1 MTDSPEMI
9 VLFNNS
15 HFGLTSCGKESQSSP
30 RWRAFSFGCASAEG
44 EGALKGRAVGH
55 RPSLGQDE
63 HGVSSGTFPEAKL
76 QGCYPRSQQAFRI
89 SLSHRGYECK
99 LCAGGSVFFDEI
111 FKRRTA

>member
-15 HFGLTSCGKESQSSP
+15 HFRLTSCGKESQSSP

-63 HGVSSGTFPEAKL
+63 HGVSSVFDLYRTGHSRSKIIRVLSQVAASISNFPVSPGL
-76 QGCYPRSQQAFRI
+76 
-89 SLSHRGYECK
+89 
-99 LCAGGSVFFDEI
+99 
-111 FKRRTA
+111 